1 MKIRLQ
7 VTLPQGQPFAF
18 EHPGPTCHIGRDPAA
33 ELPLQNAEL
42 VSWRHARIEL
52 GKDGAWLTDLE
63 SSNGTFLNGKRL
75 DRRSPLKAGD
85 QVQLGQTG
93 PRLAVTELDTGA
105 RAPAPAPAAPQPA
118 APRVKSAGTGRASA
132 GNLVLTACGLCLGL
146 ALVLAFVA
154 WRQGAQL
161 GGLQREVAELTARV
175 EDMSRDKHLELSRQ
189 IAELSEKMVQ
199 DGGDKNSEFNKQLN
213 ELTNTITRAI
223 DQARQAPALP
233 EKPPDG
239 PAPDS
244 PPPAET
250 PKPADS
256 PSGRVVAAG
265 KLMPVADAGPPML
278 LERADD
284 KAPWKLVHVGGKIE
298 TGRPL
303 CNLPDSRPLLSLDG
317 GVDLWLWGDS
327 QVQEPLAILDTGVVL
342 HAPGEGVDAELTLR
356 RGRVVVAN
364 RKEKG
369 PAVVRLR
376 AHGRTWDVKLPDRQS
391 AAGVTVRTGHAFGV
405 PFRPEGADEAP
416 WTMVSFYAQGDTYLH
431 PWKDEPLVVD
441 EDRFLQVNRTDALA
455 EEWPELGQFW
465 SKTPAKRPAQ
475 KVAEMQEVVGAMQ
488 QGQGTAADTL
498 ARQRQA
504 AKSPYGKALC
514 LLALAALDEPGA
526 LLEALADTRE
536 APQLRGVGLL
546 ALRAWTGREPGQG
559 RTLYRHLQDRLGWSA
574 SDALDFLTL
583 LYGYP
588 EDRLADPKTYET
600 LLSLL
605 RSKRPA
611 LRQLA
616 VWQLALLAPAESRQV
631 KADIG
636 TPDTLSAEWNKLLPK
651 GQVPQQFRKEEK

>member
-7 VTLPQGQPFAF
+7 VTLPKGQPFAF
-18 EHPGPTCHIGRDPAA
+18 EHPGPVCHVGRDPAA
-33 ELPLQNAEL
+33 ELSLQNAEA
-42 VSWRHARIEL
+42 VSWRHARL
-52 GKDGAWLTDLE
+52 DLDADGAWLTDLE

-75 DRRSPLKAGD
+75 DRRSPLKVGD

-93 PRLAVTELDTGA
+93 PKLGVVELDTGA
-105 RAPAPAPAAPQPA
+105 RAATRPAVAAL
-118 APRVKSAGTGRASA
+118 PRVKTGGAGRVPANSV
-132 GNLVLTACGLCLGL
+132 VLTLCGVCLGL
-146 ALVLAFVA
+146 ALVLAFVT

-161 GGLQREVAELTARV
+161 GSLQREVAELNSKV
-175 EDMSRDKHLELSRQ
+175 EEMAQNKHLELSRQ
-189 IAELSEKMVQ
+189 LADLSEKMAE
-199 DGGDKNSEFNKQLN
+199 GGDKNVEFNKQLN

-223 DQARQAPALP
+223 EQARQGPALP
-233 EKPPDG
+233 EKPPAG
-239 PAPDS
+239 TEPDS
-244 PPPAET
+244 PPPTEA

-256 PSGRVVAAG
+256 PSARVVAVG
-265 KLMPVADAGPPML
+265 KLTAVADAGPAML
-278 LERADD
+278 LQRADE
-284 KAPWKLVHVGGKIE
+284 KSPWKLVSAGGKIE

-303 CNLPDSRPLLSLDG
+303 CNLPDSRALLSLEG

-327 QVQEPLAILDTGVVL
+327 QVQEPLAILDTAAVL

-356 RGRVVVAN
+356 RGRIVVAN
-364 RKEKG
+364 HKEKG

-376 AHGRTWDVKLPDRQS
+376 SHGRTWDIKLPDRQS

-405 PFRPEGADEAP
+405 PFRAEGGDEAP
-416 WTMVSFYAQGDTYLH
+416 WTMVSFYAQGETYLH

-465 SKTPAKRPAQ
+465 SKTLAKRPAE
-475 KVAEMQEVVGAMQ
+475 KVAQMQEVVGALQ
-488 QGQGTAADTL
+488 QGEGPAGETL

-504 AKSPYGKALC
+504 AKSPYVKALC
-514 LLALAALDEPGA
+514 LLGLAALDETGA
-526 LLEALADTRE
+526 LLEALADTKE
-536 APQLRGVGLL
+536 APKLRGVALL

-559 RTLYRHLQDRLGWSA
+559 RMLYRYLQDRQGWSA

-583 LYGYP
+583 LDGYP

-600 LLSLL
+600 LISLL
-605 RSKRPA
+605 RSRRPA

-616 VWQLALLAPAESRQV
+616 VWQLVLLAPAESSQV
-631 KADIG
+631 KSDIA
-636 TPDTLSAEWNKLLPK
+636 TPDALSAEWIKVLPR